1 MIYLAVACA
10 MIGLSG
16 CAASY
21 YKKEAAVPAQTQADV
36 VIETE
41 TKVIS
46 IETETEAKG
55 TDITTETTD
64 AGAEAT
70 DAETQNASVS
80 NAQQAEK
87 AEPISLL
94 FSGDV
99 LLSNYVLNAYENAGG
114 IQGVLDDGYRQLI
127 EESDFFF
134 VNEEFPFSNRGTQAP
149 DKQYTFRLPPEKVSI
164 LQEIGVDGVSL
175 ANNHALDFGV
185 DALLDTCDTLDEAGI
200 LRTGAGANLD
210 EAKKAVEIEFQ
221 DKKIAIIGATR
232 VIPVAEWATH
242 GDNPGM
248 LATYD
253 PTILLKEIKAL
264 DEEHDFVIVFVH
276 WGVERAERPEDYQRN
291 MGKMYIDA
299 GADLVIGAHPHVLQ
313 GVEYYNGKPIVYS
326 LGNFVFGSS
335 IPKTMLLEVNLDYTE
350 EAEMPKVSMIVHPGT
365 SNSGYTRM
373 LEQETEKQEFYRYLE
388 SISYGVAFED
398 GNVMPQS

>member
-1 MIYLAVACA
+1 MKRQMIYLAAVCV
-10 MIGLSG
+10 MLGLSG
-16 CAASY
+16 CAASHY
-21 YKKEAAVPAQTQADV
+21 ETEAVASAETEVASDV

-41 TKVIS
+41 AEIVS
-46 IETETEAKG
+46 IETETDE
-55 TDITTETTD
+55 
-64 AGAEAT
+64 AEAI
-70 DAETQNASVS
+70 DIESLEASVS
-80 NAQQAEK
+80 NAQEEEVD
-87 AEPISLL
+87 EPISLL

-99 LLSNYVLNAYENAGG
+99 LLSNYVLHAYEDAGG
-114 IQGVLDDGYRQLI
+114 IQGVLDDGYRKLI

-134 VNEEFPFSNRGTQAP
+134 VNEEFPFSNRGIQAP
-149 DKQYTFRLPPEKVSI
+149 DKQFTFRLPPEKVSI
-164 LQEIGVDGVSL
+164 LKEMGVDGVSL

-200 LRTGAGANLD
+200 LRTGAGKNLD
-210 EAKKAVEIEFQ
+210 EAKKAVEIELQ

-242 GDNPGM
+242 GDDPGM

-253 PTILLKEIKAL
+253 PAILLEEIETL
-264 DEEHDFVIVFVH
+264 DEIHDFVIVFVH

-335 IPKTMLLEVNLDYTE
+335 IPKTMLLEVNLDYAK
-350 EAEMPKVSMIVHPGT
+350 EAEEPNVSMIVHPGT

-373 LEQETEKQEFYRYLE
+373 LEQEQEKQEMYRYLE
-388 SISYGVAFED
+388 SISYGVTFEN
-398 GNVMPQS
+398 GKVMLQP